1 MANLNS
7 VDIHSCFKL
16 KPSRLSV
23 MFQFLLFIGIF
34 ICLYQAVTGL
44 VLTCGL
50 LMTVVAYFIFMQQ
63 DQIEQLE
70 QLDHSEW
77 TLRFKKSQELQRVKM
92 DKMIDHHFYIVV
104 YFQSKTL
111 KPMIIWKD
119 QLSQLSWKSLK
130 MQVKLN

>member
-1 MANLNS
+1 
-7 VDIHSCFKL
+7 
-16 KPSRLSV
+16 
-23 MFQFLLFIGIF
+23 
-34 ICLYQAVTGL
+34 
-44 VLTCGL
+44 
-50 LMTVVAYFIFMQQ
+50 MTVVAYFIFMQQ